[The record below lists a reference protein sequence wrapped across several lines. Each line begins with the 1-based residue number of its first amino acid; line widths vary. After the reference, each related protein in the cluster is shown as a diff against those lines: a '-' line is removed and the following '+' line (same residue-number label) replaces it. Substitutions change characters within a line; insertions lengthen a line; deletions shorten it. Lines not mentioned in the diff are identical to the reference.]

1 MINSINIQ
9 NFQSHTNTTLELNA
23 GVNAIVGPSDCGKS
37 AVFRALNW
45 LINNRP
51 GGLEFHRWM
60 GGDPSVVLNLD
71 DATITRTRWGN
82 ENIYKLDDQEFK
94 AFGTTVPEPI
104 QDVLNISDINFQF
117 QLDDP
122 FMFGQ
127 TPGNIARKLNEVVD
141 LAVIDKALF
150 NINQRYRQEVNQLK
164 NAEDKKKLL
173 SDELSEYDWLP
184 DAENHLTGLEQ
195 LDKSIINNKQQALA
209 LEIVI
214 KEIGH
219 IELEIDQV
227 STGPIKAEGEI
238 LKLIDLDN
246 QIDKNF
252 EDSETLDDLI
262 SEIEG
267 LKEEVEKAQG
277 CLQFEAGV
285 QEANDL
291 NRSLGMRWVDRNN
304 FMRFLDD
311 IKKVQDEFDYKK
323 EIIEQR
329 TKKSTLSYLK
339 ELRNFIKSKV
349 TQKVINQDLN
359 FLLPY
364 KRFNSIRKTLK
375 TETLMLLEDEIKRI
389 SKKTI

>member
-9 NFQSHTNTTLELNA
+9 NFQSHTNTTLDLDS

-51 GGLEFHRWM
+51 DGQEFHSWA
-60 GGDPSVVLNLD
+60 GGDPSVSINLD
-71 DATITRTRWGN
+71 DATIIRSRRAN
-82 ENIYKLDDQEFK
+82 ENIYTLNDAEFK
-94 AFGTTVPEPI
+94 AFGTTVPQPI
-104 QDVLNISDINFQF
+104 QDTLNISDINFQF

-122 FMFGQ
+122 FMFGE

-173 SDELSEYDWLP
+173 SDELEEYSWLS
-184 DAENHLTGLEQ
+184 DAEDHLIGLEQ
-195 LDKSIINNKQQALA
+195 LDETIIDNKHQGVGLA
-209 LEIVI
+209 MLI

-227 STGPIKAEGEI
+227 STGPIKAENEVQG
-238 LKLIDLDN
+238 LIDLDS

-252 EDSETLDDLI
+252 EDSKILDDLI
-262 SEIEG
+262 DEIDG
-267 LKEEVEKAQG
+267 LKKEVEKAQG
-277 CLQFEAGV
+277 CLQFEAAV

-304 FMRFLDD
+304 FMQFLDD
-311 IKKVQDEFDYKK
+311 IKKVQDELDYKK
-323 EIIEQR
+323 ERLEIIE
-329 TKKSTLSYLK
+329 
-339 ELRNFIKSKV
+339 EE
-349 TQKVINQDLN
+349 
-359 FLLPY
+359 
-364 KRFNSIRKTLK
+364 FNEI
-375 TETLMLLEDEIKRI
+375 MPDECPLCGQEVK
-389 SKKTI
+389 

>member
-1 MINSINIQ
+1 MIKSLQIQ
-9 NFQSHTNTTLELNA
+9 NFQSHKNTLMELNP
-23 GVNAIVGPSDCGKS
+23 GVTAIVGPSDCGKS

-51 GGLEFHRWM
+51 GGQEFHSWA
-60 GGDPSVVLNLD
+60 GGDPSVSINLD
-71 DATITRTRWGN
+71 DATITRSRRAN
-82 ENIYKLDDQEFK
+82 ENIYTLNDAEFK

-104 QDVLNISDINFQF
+104 QDALNISDINFQF

-122 FMFGQ
+122 FMFGE

-173 SDELSEYDWLP
+173 SDELEEYSWLS
-184 DAENHLTGLEQ
+184 DAENHLIKLEQ
-195 LDKSIINNKQQALA
+195 LDETIIDNKQQGVGLSI
-209 LEIVI
+209 LI

-227 STGPIKAEGEI
+227 STGPIKAEDEI
-238 LKLIDLDN
+238 KKLIDLDN

-252 EDSETLDDLI
+252 EDSKILDDLI
-262 SEIEG
+262 NEIDG
-267 LKEEVEKAQG
+267 LKKDIDQSKS
-277 CLQFEAGV
+277 CLQFESAV

-304 FMRFLDD
+304 FMRFLND
-311 IKKVQDEFDYKK
+311 IKNVQDELDYKK
-323 EIIEQR
+323 ERLGIIE
-329 TKKSTLSYLK
+329 
-339 ELRNFIKSKV
+339 EE
-349 TQKVINQDLN
+349 
-359 FLLPY
+359 
-364 KRFNSIRKTLK
+364 FN
-375 TETLMLLEDEIKRI
+375 EIMPSECPLCGQEVK
-389 SKKTI
+389 